1 MRRFSL
7 LICALLVSWSAVA
20 QEGVWSILQRVSE
33 YMDSKNGYEVKFS
46 IDAEGFTSHGRY
58 CVKGDLYYISVA
70 DAEVYADGKVRY
82 EVDNARREVNV
93 DVMNADSHNILD
105 NPTRCF
111 DFVEEDYTAV
121 IVESSGED
129 VVLSLRAKDEKVEG
143 EICLTIDSKTACPK
157 EVKYMLYDDVIKV
170 VVEQVEHK
178 HDDVKSFNRSQYKDY
193 EIIDFR

>member
-7 LICALLVSWSAVA
+7 LICALLVSWGVAA
-20 QEGVWSILQRVSE
+20 QEGVWQILQRVSE

-46 IDAEGFTSHGRY
+46 IDAEGFTSQGRY
-58 CVKGDLYYISVA
+58 CVKGESYYISVA
-70 DAEVYADGKVRY
+70 DAEVYADGEVRY

-93 DVMNADSHNILD
+93 DVMNLDSRNILD

-111 DFVEEDYTAV
+111 DFVEEDYTAT
-121 IVESSGED
+121 IVERIGGD
-129 VVLSLRAKDEKVEG
+129 ITLGLRAKDEKVEG
-143 EICLTIDSKTACPK
+143 EIFLTVDSKTACPK
-157 EVKYMLYDDVIKV
+157 EVKYTLYDDVIKV

-178 HDDVKSFNRSQYKDY
+178 QGDVKSFNRSQYKDY

>member
-1 MRRFSL
+1 M
-7 LICALLVSWSAVA
+7 
-20 QEGVWSILQRVSE
+20 
-33 YMDSKNGYEVKFS
+33 
-46 IDAEGFTSHGRY
+46 
-58 CVKGDLYYISVA
+58 
-70 DAEVYADGKVRY
+70 RY

-111 DFVEEDYTAV
+111 DFVEEDYTAA

-143 EICLTIDSKTACPK
+143 EIFLTVDSKTACPK
-157 EVKYMLYDDVIKV
+157 EVKYTLYDDVIKV